1 MFSSFSCQLCNCF
14 IYRWIYLAV
23 CTMRPTMGWA
33 LPSKIWIAR
42 AYSKEDWLK
51 RKKQIN
57 LTWGIENIREI
68 PIIDVI
74 CHNPEIQGS
83 DVPVL
88 LSSFVFMY
96 HQPIIEL
103 PFHKQK
109 RSKLKSGM
117 RNILIIMFLRLLD
130 QLSGREAGASP
141 SANLK
146 SRRFNLRATQHLH
159 CHCNGQKG
167 CLNRRSLGLICKTE
181 N

>member
-1 MFSSFSCQLCNCF
+1 MKMLLSFSCQLCNCF
-14 IYRWIYLAV
+14 IYCWIYLAV

-68 PIIDVI
+68 PIIDVV

-88 LSSFVFMY
+88 LSSFVFMITN
-96 HQPIIEL
+96 QKIK
-103 PFHKQK
+103 KQINQI
-109 RSKLKSGM
+109 GM
-117 RNILIIMFLRLLD
+117 RNILMMFLRLLD
-130 QLSGREAGASP
+130 QLHGGKPKPP
-141 SANLK
+141 SQLIW
-146 SRRFNLRATQHLH
+146 RA
-159 CHCNGQKG
+159 KG
-167 CLNRRSLGLICKTE
+167 SLSEQRNTSNATVTVKRLPESSLVTE
-181 N
+181 Q